1 MTAQSRSTQRR
12 GSVVIVV
19 LWAMAIA
26 ALVTT
31 GVQLFSFRQATLG
44 REAVERVQARW
55 AARGGIEYTLAVMT
69 DHTLRPNPDDA
80 FEMTRDMQAVSTGAT
95 NNATWDI
102 RHHRDGHD
110 WFGPQDEHAKININR
125 QEEQPLLMLFDDISY
140 DMYDA
145 IKDWM
150 DEDNDISTLG
160 VEREY
165 YQGLESP
172 YEPRNGPLHTIG
184 EAELIAGIW
193 PEDFRGEDWNLN
205 GRLDSNED
213 DGPISF
219 PPDEP
224 DGALDQG
231 WSGNVTV
238 YSVAGGATGS
248 GQPRVYLRDAE
259 PVELAKR
266 LGITA
271 EQAEMLIG
279 YGQSKSNKLE
289 RLMNSGTDSSA
300 NGDANA
306 GADSSGRNNRNRA
319 GQNENQE
326 QEGEG
331 EEEEGQA
338 PAPANANAGGP
349 TGFTAAQIRTILE
362 ETCIEDP
369 HERTPGKMNI
379 NTVPAPLLREILEEG
394 MSLDEAI
401 TDEILYLRDSQ
412 PEGIV
417 YLGDLKKIPT
427 LNSTILDQLSARF
440 TTTSNVFTISSR
452 GRSGASGLEVEI
464 VAVVD
469 RSTVP
474 VRILEY
480 REQ

>member
-1 MTAQSRSTQRR
+1 MYRCRHIQRR
-12 GSVVIVV
+12 GTVVIVV

-55 AARGGIEYTLAVMT
+55 AARAGIEYTLAVMT

-80 FEMTRDMQAVSTGAT
+80 FEMTRDMQAVATGAT
-95 NNATWDI
+95 NHATWDI
-102 RHHRDGHD
+102 RHHQAGRD
-110 WFGPQDEHAKININR
+110 WFGPQDEHSKININR
-125 QEEQPLLMLFDDISY
+125 EEDRSLLMLFDDISY
-140 DMYDA
+140 DTYDA
-145 IKDWM
+145 IADWM

-172 YEPRNGPLHTIG
+172 YEPRNGPLHTLG

-219 PPDEP
+219 PPDEA
-224 DGALDQG
+224 DGIMDAG
-231 WSGNVTV
+231 WSGNITV
-238 YSVAGGATGS
+238 YSVANGATGS
-248 GQPRVYLRDAE
+248 GEPRIYLRSAE
-259 PVELAKR
+259 PDDVAKR

-271 EQAEMLIG
+271 EQAQMLIG
-279 YGQSKSNKLE
+279 YGSSKSNKLV
-289 RLMNSGTDSSA
+289 RLLNSDAGTSEPS
-300 NGDANA
+300 GANA
-306 GADSSGRNNRNRA
+306 SGNRPSQRNQNQS
-319 GQNENQE
+319 GQNE
-326 QEGEG
+326 QEGEEG
-331 EEEEGQA
+331 EEEQA
-338 PAPANANAGGP
+338 PEPSDANAGGP
-349 TGFTAAQIRTILE
+349 TGFTEAQIKMILE

-369 HERTPGKMNI
+369 HDRTPGKMNI
-379 NTVPAPLLREILEEG
+379 NTVPAPLLRDILEEG

-401 TDEILYLRDSQ
+401 ADEILYMRESR

-417 YLGDLKKIPT
+417 YLGDLKKIPAM
-427 LNSTILDQLSARF
+427 NSAIMDQLSARF
-440 TTTSNVFTISSR
+440 TTASNVFTISSR
-452 GRSGASGLEVEI
+452 GRSQATGLEVEI
-464 VAVVD
+464 TAVVD